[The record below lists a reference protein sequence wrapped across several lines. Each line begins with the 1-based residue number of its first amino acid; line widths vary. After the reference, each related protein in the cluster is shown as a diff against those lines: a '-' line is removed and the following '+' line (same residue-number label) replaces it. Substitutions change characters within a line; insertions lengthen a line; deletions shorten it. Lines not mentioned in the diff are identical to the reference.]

1 MSAFTRARKSRLF
14 AIFRLNVLLIHY
26 ILSYGRRQRQ
36 LIVGNTL
43 PIPVLDL
50 SLSSTRT
57 RELWVKVR
65 SRDWWERVV
74 LMEFTDSEWR
84 ENFPMSRSSFSW
96 LCVVVDPFM
105 RPEETS
111 VRPPV
116 PLPMRVAI
124 VLYKLGSCGE
134 YRLVANQFGVH
145 KSTVKSLLPDMEEA
159 TQIAARFQRAFGLPQ
174 IIGCVDGTH
183 IPTLP
188 PPSDG
193 YRDFVN
199 RKGRPSYVLQ
209 GVVDD
214 QCWYVFLPG
223 SAHDANV
230 LRNELFKQA
239 HRLPKASFLAMEVE
253 GVGVNFYVIG
263 DPAYPLLHW
272 LIKGNTRA
280 RNLTAE
286 EKSFNAQ
293 SEVADP
299 AEKNGCPLTFCP
311 FIIVTCCALHNFCER
326 DTANPR
332 WMQEATT
339 FETQL
344 PQPGNPPA
352 NNANEM
358 GRTVREA
365 ITNYMAANFPLRQGV
380 NF

>member
-1 MSAFTRARKSRLF
+1 MRPLWLIAGLVLMNAHL
-14 AIFRLNVLLIHY
+14 RLNVLLIHY

-50 SLSSTRT
+50 SLPST
-57 RELWVKVR
+57 
-65 SRDWWERVV
+65 VV

-105 RPEETS
+105 RPEETT
-111 VRPPV
+111 VRA
-116 PLPMRVAI
+116 LPMRGAI

-145 KSTVKSLLPDMEEA
+145 KSTVKKFVYMFCHGMIDTVVKNFIKAPDMEEA
-159 TQIAARFQRAFGLPQ
+159 TQIAARFRRAFGLPQ
-174 IIGCVDGTH
+174 IIVLF
-183 IPTLP
+183 ILSSTLQ
-188 PPSDG
+188 
-193 YRDFVN
+193 R
-199 RKGRPSYVLQ
+199 
-209 GVVDD
+209 
-214 QCWYVFLPG
+214 
-223 SAHDANV
+223 
-230 LRNELFKQA
+230 
-239 HRLPKASFLAMEVE
+239 AMEVE
-253 GVGVNFYVIG
+253 GAGVHFYVIG

-286 EKSFNAQ
+286 EKSFNVHVSAARTCV
-293 SEVADP
+293 EMAFGRLKARWRILLKIMDV
-299 AEKNGCPLTFCP
+299 NYTFCP
-311 FIIVTCCALHNFCER
+311 FLIVTCCALHNFCER

-339 FETQL
+339 FEAQL

-365 ITNYMAANFPLRQGV
+365 ITNYMAANFPLRQV
-380 NF
+380 EVHFSQNPFQSFIVLKDLYHAILAIPK